1 MLSPSD
7 MGWEVLGSYA
17 DSLFIPRIH
26 PFSYAHAD
34 ALLMGRW
41 KKHRGAGLFAAS
53 LSVSLC
59 LWPSRD
65 SVINMRYRCQLCNQC
80 LMLAGWQAALAVQVT
95 VSTCGGLCQY
105 LPPPRRERVS
115 LWQFKDDVHFPDYKD
130 VEVELLLVGFLVMFP
145 ATEVDA

>member
-1 MLSPSD
+1 M
-7 MGWEVLGSYA
+7 
-17 DSLFIPRIH
+17 
-26 PFSYAHAD
+26 
-34 ALLMGRW
+34 
-41 KKHRGAGLFAAS
+41 
-53 LSVSLC
+53 
-59 LWPSRD
+59 
-65 SVINMRYRCQLCNQC
+65 
-80 LMLAGWQAALAVQVT
+80 QVT